1 VRKAATTQSSA
12 WARLSELGAGMGR
25 GELEALWFA
34 CVDSTGMD
42 QADMTPEGWAKV
54 TEAVEAH
61 FDGKGTVGNR
71 QPAVSSGEVAGDEE
85 HLPF

>member
-1 VRKAATTQSSA
+1 VATAVPVRKAAATQSSA

-25 GELEALWFA
+25 SDLEALWFY

-42 QADMTPEGWAKV
+42 QADMTAEGWAKV

-61 FDGKGTVGNR
+61 FGN
-71 QPAVSSGEVAGDEE
+71 AGAQGAQGNDEDPT
-85 HLPF
+85 PF